1 MTYEVTV
8 KAYLTEEL
16 SKISDT
22 KTIVV
27 EQPSGDTLR
36 TYKFDATTLTAAADN
51 EEIADGTVFD
61 KFFKVFTGHAD
72 NADQLV
78 KKRIS
83 KSSGKVTSAEIG
95 KWSAAGF
102 MFTLTKPASVSINA
116 SSTGSSN
123 SSAIALVDETGIAM
137 DNNEGLTEVTGTA
150 ATTLTYTKIPAGT
163 YKIVSPQMPPEKT

>member
-83 KSSGKVTSAEIG
+83 KSSGKVTSAEIE
-95 KWSAAGF
+95 S
-102 MFTLTKPASVSINA
+102 
-116 SSTGSSN
+116 
-123 SSAIALVDETGIAM
+123 
-137 DNNEGLTEVTGTA
+137 GLRQD
-150 ATTLTYTKIPAGT
+150 LCLR
-163 YKIVSPQMPPEKT
+163 